1 MTGYDVV
8 LFAHLLGWVFWLGT
22 DIGVFL
28 CAKYAERGDL
38 SAETRLTILEAGMIL
53 DRFPRFSMPVVW
65 LTGIVMMN
73 SLGYAIVPTGAA
85 LVMAIIWLAVTW
97 AVIFQPPGSSGH
109 KRANIAQT
117 IILAAIILGMGGASS
132 YLLSIGDMPLWLAL
146 KWFAYVLV
154 AITVMAL
161 ERAFAP
167 IGPLL
172 GELAGSPGS
181 DDLNARISA
190 VLRPVYPIVIAIYAW
205 TLMAAASGVSK
216 VSL

>member
-8 LFAHLLGWVFWLGT
+8 LFVHLLGWVFWLGT

-28 CAKYAERGDL
+28 SAKYAERGDL
-38 SAETRLTILEAGMIL
+38 SAETRLTVLGLGMVL

-73 SLGYAIVPTGAA
+73 KLGYTVVPAE
-85 LVMAIIWLAVTW
+85 VAIIITIAWLIVTW
-97 AVIFQPPGSSGH
+97 AVIFQPPGSAGH
-109 KRANIAQT
+109 QWANIAQT
-117 IILAAIILGMGGASS
+117 IILAAIIVGMGGAGS
-132 YLLSIGDMPLWLAL
+132 YLLSIGEMPLWLAL
-146 KWFAYVLV
+146 KWFAFVLV

-161 ERAFAP
+161 EKAFAP

-172 GELAGSPGS
+172 AELAETPGG
-181 DDLNARISA
+181 DDLNTRISA

-205 TLMAAASGVSK
+205 TLLAAASGVSK